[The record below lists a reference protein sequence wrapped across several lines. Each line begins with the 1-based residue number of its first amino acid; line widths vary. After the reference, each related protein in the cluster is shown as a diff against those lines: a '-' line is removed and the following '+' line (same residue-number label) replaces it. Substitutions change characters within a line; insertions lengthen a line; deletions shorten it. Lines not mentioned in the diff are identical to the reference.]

1 MAEESNTPWLAII
14 LGGLLAFLASLAIT
28 AATVA
33 GYALVLPVR
42 AQGAPDPNKISA
54 FANHY
59 IPLLAPIVL
68 SLLVLIAAR
77 WVVRR
82 DQSQRTLPGVLVGV
96 VAGLLTIDRVEH
108 AQADDQIARLA
119 ELLGQHID
127 PCYAVSVGSRWMRR
141 A

>member
-1 MAEESNTPWLAII
+1 MAEESRTSWLAII
-14 LGGLLAFLASLAIT
+14 LGGVLAFLASLAII

-33 GYALVLPVR
+33 GYAFVLAVR
-42 AQGAPDPNKISA
+42 AQGAPDPDKISA
-54 FANHY
+54 FADHY
-59 IPLLAPIVL
+59 IPYLAPIVL

-96 VAGLLTIDRVEH
+96 VAVRADLARVELEP
-108 AQADDQIARLA
+108 AA
-119 ELLGQHID
+119 
-127 PCYAVSVGSRWMRR
+127 RR

>member
-1 MAEESNTPWLAII
+1 MAEESNTRWWAII

-33 GYALVLPVR
+33 GYAFVLAVR

-59 IPLLAPIVL
+59 IPYLAPIVL

-82 DQSQRTLPGVLVGV
+82 DHSQRTLPGVLVGV
-96 VAGLLTIDRVEH
+96 VAGLLTLVFVRRPGWQDLIGLLLPPV
-108 AQADDQIARLA
+108 AGWLGALWAR
-119 ELLGQHID
+119 
-127 PCYAVSVGSRWMRR
+127 SRSPVIR
-141 A
+141 